1 MHGKKRLWENLKL
14 LNPRNLE
21 KEVHIYGYHFSWKSH
36 VLLIT
41 GTLAGISAVGF
52 LFRLKPVCFSAVVLA
67 VLIVLP
73 ILVLDMY
80 RKMYEQKR
88 FADAASY
95 MEQMLYSFQ
104 KTGKV
109 ISALKESR
117 EIFDGGQMRQVLDVA
132 IFHLEAGRAGNG
144 QRIHG
149 ESLEIIEE
157 AYRCTK
163 IHLVHDL
170 LINAEEYGGEVDESI
185 LFLLE
190 DVERWKQRGYRLQ
203 AEKKRSHTDN
213 IISILVATMLCAV
226 ALYVLDAMKQMFSV
240 QSPTDVFQI
249 QIIQIS
255 SVLFILFLLHVFV
268 KSTKNLTDD
277 WLKDTVFHE
286 TDYIEKSYDMIAQ
299 YDEKKERRKSI
310 LFSVPAFLVTVI
322 LFVAGK
328 RAICLVSLSL
338 FIFLLLQHKT
348 GYYLAKKDVTEEM
361 YLALPQWLTG
371 MALLLQNNNVQVSIV
386 RSMGGAAPVLQ
397 KELRLLTERLKES
410 PGKLQA
416 YTGFCSEFDLPEVQ
430 SCMKMLHAIAE
441 NGAGNIRIQ
450 MGHLLERVGK
460 MQGMADE
467 IENEK
472 TAFRMKLLFSYPV
485 AAATVKLLTDLT
497 VGMVLMLKM
506 LAVAG
511 GM

>member
-1 MHGKKRLWENLKL
+1 MRGKKRFWENLKL

-36 VLLIT
+36 ILLIA
-41 GTLAGISAVGF
+41 GTLTGISAVGI
-52 LFRLKPVCFSAVVLA
+52 LFRLKPVCFAIVVAA

-88 FADAASY
+88 FADAAAY

-117 EIFDGGQMRQVLDVA
+117 EIFDGGQMYQAVEAA
-132 IFHLEAGRAGNG
+132 IRHLEAGRAGAEQG
-144 QRIHG
+144 ILD
-149 ESLEIIEE
+149 ESLQIIEE
-157 AYRCTK
+157 GYPCTK
-163 IHLVHDL
+163 IRTVHDL
-170 LINAEEYGGEVDESI
+170 LINAEEYGGEVEESI

-213 IISILVATMLCAV
+213 IISIVVATVLCAI

-240 QSPTDVFQI
+240 QSPIQIFQI
-249 QIIQIS
+249 RVIQIS
-255 SVLFILFLLHVFV
+255 SVLFIVFLLHVFV
-268 KSTKNLTDD
+268 KSTRNLTDD
-277 WLKDTVFHE
+277 WLRDTVFHE
-286 TDYIEKSYDMIAQ
+286 AGYIEKSYDMIAA

-310 LFSVPAFLVTVI
+310 WIAAPVFLLTVI
-322 LFVAGK
+322 VFAAGK
-328 RAICLVSLSL
+328 RAACLFCLAIGV
-338 FIFLLLQHKT
+338 FLLLQHKT
-348 GYYLAKKDVTEEM
+348 GYYLAKKDVTEEL

-371 MALLLQNNNVQVSIV
+371 MALLLQNNNVQVSIA
-386 RSMGGAAPVLQ
+386 RSMGEAAPVLR
-397 KELRLLTERLKES
+397 KELRLLTERLKET

-416 YTGFCSEFDLPEVQ
+416 YTGFCADFDLPEVQ
-430 SCMKMLHAIAE
+430 SCMKMLHAVAE
-441 NGAGNIRIQ
+441 NGAGNIKAQ

-460 MQGMADE
+460 MQAMADE

-485 AAATVKLLTDLT
+485 AAATAKLLVDLT
-497 VGMVLMLKM
+497 VGMVIMLK
-506 LAVAG
+506 LLGNAKGV
-511 GM
+511 